1 MPIEMLPPHD
11 PNAEAAVLGSLLID
25 PDAYYEVSDILTPEA
40 FYHPCN
46 RWLYEAIQSL
56 SARQEPPD
64 IVVIQ
69 DELIRAGRLDEAGG
83 MSYMLQ
89 LLTAVPTSINAEYY
103 ARIVADKATR
113 RRLIHAAEKVAKAAY
128 DETQPVSDVLAASET
143 AIMGAGA
150 DTDRGAVVSARRY
163 MTDYLDNF
171 LADVN
176 STAAPRVVTTGLTDL
191 DRLLGGLEA
200 PHQYMLA
207 GRTSMGKS
215 SLALGIA
222 LHAAMRQHKRVMIF
236 SLEMSKEQI
245 TNRLVSMLTRIPAQA
260 LKAARRRYLTEQ
272 QQAAVM
278 DAAGRIADLPLY
290 YDCSEGLRPS
300 DVRARASRIAAA
312 HGLDLIIVDHMHIMT
327 ADNPTGNNVKDLGS
341 IALALAN
348 LYKHLDV
355 AGLTLAQ
362 LNRGVDARAIKRPML
377 SDLRESG
384 QIEENAYAV
393 LFVHREGYYDDTAP
407 GGAAE
412 VIVAKNRDGATGS
425 AAVYWNAALS
435 MFGNAA
441 QVQL

>member
-1 MPIEMLPPHD
+1 MPIETLPPHD
-11 PNAEAAVLGSLLID
+11 PEAEAAVLGSLLID
-25 PDAYYEVSDILTPEA
+25 PDAYFEVSEIVTTEA
-40 FYHPCN
+40 FYRPGH

-64 IVVIQ
+64 VLAVQ
-69 DELIRAGRLDEAGG
+69 DELRRAGRLEEFGG
-83 MSYMLQ
+83 LDYFFTLINS
-89 LLTAVPTSINAEYY
+89 VPTSVNAEYY

-176 STAAPRVVTTGLTDL
+176 STVAPRTVATGLTDL

-300 DVRARASRIAAA
+300 DVRGRASRIAAA

-393 LFVHREGYYDDTAP
+393 LFVHRESYYDETAP
-407 GGAAE
+407 SGAAE
-412 VIVAKNRDGATGS
+412 AIVAKNRDGATGS
-425 AAVYWNAALS
+425 VNMYWNAELS